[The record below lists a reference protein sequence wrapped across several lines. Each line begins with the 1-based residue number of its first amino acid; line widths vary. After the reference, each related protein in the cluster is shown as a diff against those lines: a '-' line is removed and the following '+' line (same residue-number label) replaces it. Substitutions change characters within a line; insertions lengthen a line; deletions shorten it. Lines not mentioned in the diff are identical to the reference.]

1 MSRTSPVSISEHSL
15 SGEKLSLLAVFA
27 HPEDETFGPAGT
39 LAKYVSEG
47 VQVSLVTATRAA
59 RPVSDVVILS
69 DDECFDRDRSCACR
83 TSGVRRACFLGYQP
97 GELDK
102 VQESVIEDQLV
113 RLIREIRPQV
123 VITYGVRGHI
133 DDADHLVISRVTTLA
148 FRDSGD
154 GSKFPHHFREGLGPY
169 TPQKLYYC
177 VLPASFIS
185 RWKIQGLAAVPDE
198 RVTTVLDISSHNQAM
213 SKALFCQ
220 RSGTSD
226 FMQWLSN
233 HPQISWD
240 AEYYELA
247 ESTLNKKAR
256 HEKDLFAGLR

>member
-1 MSRTSPVSISEHSL
+1 MSRTNSPSISEHSHT
-15 SGEKLSLLAVFA
+15 GEKLSLLAVFA

-59 RPVSDVVILS
+59 KPVSDVVILS

-97 GELDK
+97 GELNQ
-102 VQESVIEDQLV
+102 VPENSIEDQLV

-123 VITYGVRGHI
+123 IVTYGVRGHI
-133 DDADHLVISRVTTLA
+133 EDADHQVISRVTRLA

-154 GSKFPHHFREGLGPY
+154 ASKFPQHFREGLGAY
-169 TPQKLYYC
+169 MPQKLYYC

-220 RSGTSD
+220 RSGSTD
-226 FMQWLSN
+226 FTQWLSN
-233 HPQISWD
+233 HPQITWN